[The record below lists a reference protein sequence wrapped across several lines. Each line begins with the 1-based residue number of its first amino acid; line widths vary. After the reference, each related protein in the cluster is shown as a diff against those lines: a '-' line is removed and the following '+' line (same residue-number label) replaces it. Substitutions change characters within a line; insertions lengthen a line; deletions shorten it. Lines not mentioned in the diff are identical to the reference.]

1 MTPRSLKGKNGRYT
15 VGGERLSLL
24 ADDRSDKRSLRV
36 KAAAG
41 GAEGEKEGGGA
52 SNTLLLGGLFGLW
65 YVFNIFFN
73 IYNKRALNAFPFPV
87 TCTLVHLGVGT
98 LLMVGLWASG
108 FKRAPRLDAEQL
120 RQVLPLAALHAL
132 GFTTTNAS
140 LGSVNVSFTHT
151 IKAMEPFFTVL
162 LSSAFLGYVPSLPVI
177 LSLLPIVGG
186 VVLASVSEV
195 SFTWGGFTSA
205 MASNLC
211 FQSRN
216 VLSKRYMTKASLDSL
231 ESSGAPTLD
240 QTDLFGVITASAF
253 LLLLP
258 YWAFVDGGALLGGD
272 AAAVVVA
279 RGQSAVQVAIW
290 ATLAGLCRFGDVLVS
305 YAILARVIPVT
316 HSVGNCVKRVVVI
329 AASVVVFKTPMSPL
343 NLLGT
348 GLALGGVFLYSA
360 VKSSTQVQEGKAQSR
375 ITFSSAAA
383 QLARPVRWAV
393 RGLRKADAL
402 AAGLSRFAL
411 GGGAR
416 EAEAG
421 AGAGAGGDAD
431 AGGDRPSEGGEEGGD
446 STEYF
451 L

>member
-1 MTPRSLKGKNGRYT
+1 M
-15 VGGERLSLL
+15 GG
-24 ADDRSDKRSLRV
+24 V
-36 KAAAG
+36 
-41 GAEGEKEGGGA
+41 
-52 SNTLLLGGLFGLW
+52 LFGTW
-65 YVFNIFFN
+65 YLFNIFFN

-305 YAILARVIPVT
+305 YAILARVI
-316 HSVGNCVKRVVVI
+316 

-402 AAGLSRFAL
+402 AVGLSRFAL

-416 EAEAG
+416 EAEVG
-421 AGAGAGGDAD
+421 AGAGA
-431 AGGDRPSEGGEEGGD
+431 
-446 STEYF
+446 
-451 L
+451 